1 MTVPADLWRHLTLA
15 VGLLTR
21 LPLTLTMLP
30 DDADCVRAMRAFPLV
45 GLIVGMVG
53 GAVFWIAGQLHLPA
67 TISALLAVASTILVT
82 GAMHEDGLADCADGF
97 GGGRDVAHKLSIMRD
112 HAVGT
117 YGALA
122 LVLSV
127 GLRAAALSMLDGDHG
142 VLALI
147 AAHSLSRGFMPFVA
161 CMNPARPDGLG
172 APFASPPLPI
182 LVQAVVVGFVIAGL
196 ALGLKAV
203 LVGGLTSAAAMF
215 LMARLAKRQIGGFTG
230 DVFGACEQVGE
241 TAMLIALSA
250 LW

>member
-45 GLIVGMVG
+45 GIIVGGVG
-53 GAVFWIAGQLHLPA
+53 GIVFSIGNVLHLPSL
-67 TISALLAVASTILVT
+67 ISALLAVAATILVT

-112 HAVGT
+112 HAIGT
-117 YGALA
+117 YGTLA
-122 LVLSV
+122 LLLSV
-127 GLRAAALSMLDGDHG
+127 GLRAGSLSVLGPAEAA
-142 VLALI
+142 LALI
-147 AAHSLSRGFMPFVA
+147 AAHSLSRGLLPLVA
-161 CMNPARPDGLG
+161 CMKPARQDGLG
-172 APFASPPLPI
+172 APYASPPRHI
-182 LVQAVVVGFVIAGL
+182 LAQAVILGFVIAAL

-203 LVGGLTSAAAMF
+203 LIGGLATAAAMF